1 MTVGAAVVEAFAVGI
16 ARGCRVVCTFGLR
29 TLAKIIAAAAR
40 ATRPTRTNAN
50 HAITSAMLKKF
61 LSDPSIMLIAKIL
74 LPSLYL
80 GSIIIIYNVGR
91 GRAE

>member
-1 MTVGAAVVEAFAVGI
+1 MTVGP
-16 ARGCRVVCTFGLR
+16 ARHWRHLWSAVCTFGLR
-29 TLAKIIAAAAR
+29 TLAKIIAEATR

-50 HAITSAMLKKF
+50 LTIMSAMLKKF

-80 GSIIIIYNVGR
+80 GSIIIIYYVGR